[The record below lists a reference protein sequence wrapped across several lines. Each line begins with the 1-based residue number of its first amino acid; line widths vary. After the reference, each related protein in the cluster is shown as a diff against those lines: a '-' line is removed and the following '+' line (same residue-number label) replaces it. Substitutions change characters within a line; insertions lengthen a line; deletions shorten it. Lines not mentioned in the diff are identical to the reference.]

1 MVIDA
6 VLSPA
11 PCACAHCGSSVIDAH
26 GQTII
31 VKNGKKKTI
40 VRFEEYNH
48 MPLIMRLKK
57 QRYTC
62 KTVCT
67 IGQPKVTL
75 SAQDIR
81 LPIMSNGKITALLA
95 EKCLYR

>member
-1 MVIDA
+1 MNDSIKKMLRLIDQNLVITEVSYELFQNKKTMVIDA

-57 QRYTC
+57 QRYT
-62 KTVCT
+62 
-67 IGQPKVTL
+67 
-75 SAQDIR
+75 
-81 LPIMSNGKITALLA
+81 
-95 EKCLYR
+95 